1 MIQYFKQAWNLIK
14 QEKLFSTIYI
24 IGTGLSITIVMVLS
38 IVFYVKTA
46 NIYPET
52 NRDRLL
58 SVRNGAEYYEDGS
71 MSSSSLAYSTIEKCF
86 FSLKSAEAVTAVT
99 SSYNEDYVQPAG
111 SREQVPVTV
120 KYTDTSFWTVFP
132 FRFTNGQPFS
142 EADMQ
147 SGIHTV
153 VIAESLAKRLFGRTD
168 VTGEYVS
175 LNFRNYRICGVV
187 KDASYV
193 TPTSY
198 ALLWIPYSVLPDYK
212 ETFGRKQTLGRF
224 GAYILAPSVADVEK
238 VKQEALENIQRFE
251 QTIEEAEF
259 SLFGQPDR
267 QWQTIFRMGNMKT
280 FSFGKELFRYGIIF
294 FILLLIPA
302 VSLSGMTESRMERR
316 LAEMGIRRAFG
327 ARTFTLMN
335 QILFENFLFTLLGG
349 AAGLLASYLFVI
361 LNSQWILK
369 LIGNQYLFSNYSG
382 LDIVFT
388 PAMLLNFQVFFIA
401 LVVCFLLNLLSAIIP
416 AWRASR
422 RPIIVSLTP
431 NT

>member
-1 MIQYFKQAWNLIK
+1 MLLYFKQAWNLIK
-14 QEKLFSTIYI
+14 QEKLFSSIYI
-24 IGTGLSITIVMVLS
+24 IGTGLSITVVMVLS

-58 SVRNGAEYYEDGS
+58 IVKSGAEFYENNNRRG
-71 MSSSSLAYSTIEKCF
+71 SSLAYSTIEKCF
-86 FSLKSAEAVTAVT
+86 FSLKSAEAVTAIA
-99 SSYNEDYVQPAG
+99 SSYDNYVQPAG

-132 FRFTNGQPFS
+132 FRFIDGQSFS
-142 EADMQ
+142 EADMK
-147 SGIHTV
+147 SGVHTA
-153 VIAESLAKRLFGRTD
+153 VIAESLAKRIFGRAN

-187 KDASYV
+187 KDASLV
-193 TPTSY
+193 TSTSY

-212 ETFGRKQTLGRF
+212 KTYGEKQTLGSF
-224 GAYILAPSVADVEK
+224 NAYILAPSVADVEK
-238 VKQEALENIQRFE
+238 VRQETLANIQRFD
-251 QTIEEAEF
+251 QTIEDAEF
-259 SLFGQPDR
+259 TVFGQPDR
-267 QWQTIFRMGNMKT
+267 QWQTIFRSGNMIT
-280 FSFGKELFRYGIIF
+280 INFGKELFRYGLIF

-316 LAEMGIRRAFG
+316 LSEMGIRRAFG
-327 ARTFTLMN
+327 ARTPTLMN

-349 AAGLLASYLFVI
+349 AGGLLASYFFVV
-361 LNSQWILK
+361 LNSHWILQ
-369 LIGNQYLFSNYSG
+369 LIGIGFSNTDG
-382 LDIVFT
+382 LYVAIT
-388 PAMLLNFQVFFIA
+388 PAMLLNFQVFFTA
-401 LVVCFLLNLLSAIIP
+401 LVICFLLNLLSALIP

-422 RPIIVSLTP
+422 RPIIHSLTS